1 MRNLSAEEK
10 AFIWLDAFPAIPVSR
25 WTDCSEEISS

>member
-10 AFIWLDAFPAIPVSR
+10 AFIWLDAFPLPLG
-25 WTDCSEEISS
+25 EKNEIGRAHV